1 MKQAVSSISPRLQ
14 LLHIPQLK
22 SAQETVWSGTQG
34 FFYQLVNI
42 GNLMAVIALFLCQL
56 ALAHQVHF
64 TLENPPDSHMFH
76 FLKSFCSAFM
86 TKLFTCQDLHPQIVH
101 WCTFDDSPEPQ
112 LQKVYKWLARFKGIY
127 GVQGAPSQI
136 GPAIYSYWQ
145 RQLHTQRGWA
155 KHCLLSG

>member
-34 FFYQLVNI
+34 FFLPTCEHWQLDGCHCIV
-42 GNLMAVIALFLCQL
+42 LMPACSGTPGALRFGEPTRL
-56 ALAHQVHF
+56 HF
-64 TLENPPDSHMFH
+64 FQSV
-76 FLKSFCSAFM
+76 CSAFM
-86 TKLFTCQDLHPQIVH
+86 TEFFTCQDLHPQIVR
-101 WCTFDDSPEPQ
+101 WCAFNDSPEPQ

-136 GPAIYSYWQ
+136 GPATHSYWQ